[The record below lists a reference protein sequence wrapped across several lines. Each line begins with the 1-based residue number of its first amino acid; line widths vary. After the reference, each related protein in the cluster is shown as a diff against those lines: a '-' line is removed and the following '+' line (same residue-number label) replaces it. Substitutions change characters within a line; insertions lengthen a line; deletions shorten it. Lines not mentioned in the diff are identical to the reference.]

1 MYFISPA
8 RPSTLPLRHH
18 SLPPS
23 LHTGRTTVVSGDA
36 FAFAPARTVSRS
48 RRHMRRRRECNSRR
62 MQGPAAIMLSSDRD
76 YITGPDIPEWTPC
89 GPKLRENEMLEKA
102 GFRAVRVPVS
112 PVRHVPNTQFVL
124 YAEKVLRRAG
134 VHQPDI
140 PVKGIEAVMEVEA
153 RPPPPSSAASS
164 EKTCHDDFSGERAV
178 FVLACIHCSDTEC
191 ENPPAV
197 GSRALRLLTGG
208 GRPLT
213 VHEPARRAR
222 RGYGRAW
229 LPHACAEPNLC
240 AVSRFPPVRLGR
252 CERCVSAHAC
262 SVPTAVS
269 DERCVALLRL
279 HAVVTRGW
287 PCPCGGLW
295 GFLVRQKL

>member
-8 RPSTLPLRHH
+8 RPGTLPLRHH

-153 RPPPPSSAASS
+153 RPPPP
-164 EKTCHDDFSGERAV
+164 RAV
-178 FVLACIHCSDTEC
+178 QQAVKKHVMMISAVSAQCSCWHAYTAQIQNVKTLPQWAQEPSAYC
-191 ENPPAV
+191 PAAAV
-197 GSRALRLLTGG
+197 RLRCTSPHDGHAAVMEERGSRTHVRNRISA
-208 GRPLT
+208 PC
-213 VHEPARRAR
+213 
-222 RGYGRAW
+222 RG
-229 LPHACAEPNLC
+229 
-240 AVSRFPPVRLGR
+240 FPPSGSGDVRD
-252 CERCVSAHAC
+252 A
-262 SVPTAVS
+262 
-269 DERCVALLRL
+269 
-279 HAVVTRGW
+279 
-287 PCPCGGLW
+287 
-295 GFLVRQKL
+295 